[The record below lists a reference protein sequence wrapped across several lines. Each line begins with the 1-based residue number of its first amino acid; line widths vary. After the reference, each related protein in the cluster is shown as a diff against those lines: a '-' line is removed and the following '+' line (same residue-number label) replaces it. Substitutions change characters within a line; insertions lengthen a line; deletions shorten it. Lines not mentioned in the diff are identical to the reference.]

1 MMNSF
6 LSEIASYL
14 YDQYDDDIS
23 SLKMVFPNRRAQ
35 LFFCDALMKKISRP
49 IWQPTFVSIQ
59 ELMEHISGLHTS
71 DRIKL
76 IVELYKVY
84 SKYHQETFDSFYF
97 WGDMLLSDF
106 DQIDKYMIPADV
118 LFSNIHDLK
127 TIESDLSYLTP
138 EQREVIAQF
147 WTNFNLNDSQSDS
160 EEKKHFWDIW
170 ESLSKIYHEFREVL
184 TRQGLAYEGMVYRTA
199 AETLRSDAPLSLPGD
214 NDSRF
219 VVVGFNALSVCEK
232 QLFLALKK
240 SGRAD
245 FFWDYDSYYV
255 DNKDFEAGMFL
266 RDNLR
271 DYPPPDMA
279 RISHAHFSHPK
290 KMTCIAA
297 PSDSLQCKYVHTFLK
312 ELIDRGEQPDKETA
326 IVLTDESL
334 LIPVLHSI
342 PAEIKSLNVT
352 MGYPLQ
358 QTTAYSFVERLIELQ
373 SRKRQSKSKDCTR
386 FYHSDVIGLLNHPYI
401 QESQAETAN
410 RLIQEIRR
418 KQIVYANSEL
428 FPKEGII
435 GQIFTPTGSWT
446 ELATY
451 LQEILSR
458 VANQPDSDNERKS
471 YFHLIVDHLVRI
483 KNSLTGSN
491 VDLTPEIFA
500 SLLRR
505 TLQTLRIPFQG
516 EPLQGIQIM
525 GILETRVLDFKN
537 VLILSANDDTFPGN
551 RMEGSSF
558 IPYNLRYGYGL
569 PTAQHH
575 EGVFAYYFYRLL
587 QRAER
592 VDIAYCSNSDDK
604 RSGEP
609 SRYIYQLLYESKHN
623 LNFKPL
629 QLQVNLS
636 QTEPIKVDKKGAV
649 ADALKEFLDT
659 SSKKQL
665 SPTSLY
671 QYLECPLRFYFQS
684 IAKLSQEEEIA
695 EEIDLPMFGT
705 ILHRTMELLYI
716 PLKGKPDPRTAIS
729 QIEPQEVKEK
739 TVQAINEMYLQ
750 GQQVTEEEYN
760 GNLIL
765 VRDVVT
771 YYITHCILPFDSSMS
786 RPKFTIEGTEIPV
799 QCQFSFDGADGQLHT
814 VTFAGKSDRIDLLDD
829 GTLRI
834 VDYKTGASHIEFSDI
849 DLLFNGTQQK
859 HNSAV
864 FQTLLYS
871 LMFSMNG
878 YNEVQPALYY
888 VRDMQ
893 KKGYSPLLQMG
904 GGKQKPGK
912 TEITHFSM
920 VLDESKEKLQDVFE
934 KKLRETLR
942 ELFDLSVPFEQ
953 CKDAKYCTYCDFKKI
968 CRR

>member
-1 MMNSF
+1 MKSF
-6 LSEIASYL
+6 LSEVASYL
-14 YDQYDDDIS
+14 YERDGDDIS
-23 SLKMVFPNRRAQ
+23 SLQMIFPNRRAQ
-35 LFFCDALMKKISRP
+35 LFFCEALMQKINRP

-59 ELMEHISGLHTS
+59 ELMEHVSGLHTS

-84 SKYHQETFDSFYF
+84 SKHHQETFDSFYF

-127 TIESDLSYLTP
+127 TLESDLSYLTP

-170 ESLSKIYHEFREVL
+170 ESLSKIYHEFHDTL
-184 TRQGLAYEGMVYRTA
+184 NQKGLAYEGMVYRTA

-214 NDSRF
+214 SDSRF
-219 VVVGFNALSVCEK
+219 VVVGFNALSACEK

-240 SGRAD
+240 SGRAE

-271 DYPPPDMA
+271 DFPAPDMTS
-279 RISHAHFSHPK
+279 ISHKHFTQSK
-290 KMTCIAA
+290 EMTCIAA
-297 PSDSLQCKYVHTFLK
+297 PSDSLQCTYVHTFLK
-312 ELIDRGEQPDKETA
+312 GLIDRGEKPDKETA

-342 PAEIKSLNVT
+342 PSEIKSLNVT

-410 RLIQEIRR
+410 RLIQKIRQE
-418 KQIVYANSEL
+418 QIVYIRSEF

-435 GQIFTPTGSWT
+435 GQIFTPTESWT
-446 ELATY
+446 DLATY
-451 LQEILSR
+451 LQKVLSL
-458 VANQPDSDNERKS
+458 VANLPDSDNERKS
-471 YFHLIVDHLVRI
+471 YFYLIVDHLVRI
-483 KNSLTGSN
+483 NNSLTGSD

-575 EGVFAYYFYRLL
+575 EGVFAYYFYRLQ

-592 VDIAYCSNSDDK
+592 VDIVYCSNSDDK

-609 SRYIYQLLYESKHN
+609 SRYIYQLLYESQHE

-659 SSKKQL
+659 PSKKQL

-671 QYLECPLRFYFQS
+671 QYLKCPLRFYFRS
-684 IAKLSQEEEIA
+684 IAKLSQEEEIT

-705 ILHRTMELLYI
+705 ILHRTMEFLYK
-716 PLKGKPDPRTAIS
+716 PLKEETNPRTAIS
-729 QIEPQEVKEK
+729 QINPQAVKEK

-750 GQQVTEEEYN
+750 GSNVNEEEYN
-760 GNLIL
+760 GNMIL

-771 YYITHCILPFDSSMS
+771 YYISHCILPFDSSKS
-786 RPKFTIEGTEIPV
+786 RPDFTIEGTEVSVECP
-799 QCQFSFDGADGQLHT
+799 FSFEGADGQSYT
-814 VTFAGKSDRIDLLDD
+814 VTFAGKSDRIDRLED

-834 VDYKTGASHIEFSDI
+834 VDYKTGASHIEFSGI
-849 DLLFNGTQQK
+849 DSLFDKTLQK
-859 HNSAV
+859 LNSAV

-871 LMFSMNG
+871 LMFSKKG
-878 YNEVQPALYY
+878 YKEVQPALYY

-893 KKGYSPLLQMG
+893 NKEYSPLLQMG

-920 VLDESKEKLQDVFE
+920 VQKEFKE
-934 KKLRETLR
+934 KLRETLR
-942 ELFDLSVPFEQ
+942 ELFDCTKPFEQ
-953 CKDAKYCTYCDFKKI
+953 CKDAEYCTYCDFKKI

>member
-1 MMNSF
+1 MNSF
-6 LSEIASYL
+6 LSEVASYL
-14 YDQYDDDIS
+14 YNQYGDDIS
-23 SLKMVFPNRRAQ
+23 SLKIVFPNRRAQ

-483 KNSLTGSN
+483 KNSLIGSD

-505 TLQTLRIPFQG
+505 TLQPLRIPFQG

-636 QTEPIKVDKKGAV
+636 QTKPIKVDKKGAV

-671 QYLECPLRFYFQS
+671 QYLECPLRFYFRS

-705 ILHRTMELLYI
+705 ILHRTMELLYK
-716 PLKGKPDPRTAIS
+716 PLKENPDPQTAIS
-729 QIEPQEVKEK
+729 QIKPQAVKAK

-750 GQQVTEEEYN
+750 EQQVAEEEYN
-760 GNLIL
+760 GNMIL

-786 RPKFTIEGTEIPV
+786 RPNFTIEGTEIPV
-799 QCQFSFDGADGQLHT
+799 QCPFSFEGADGQSHT
-814 VTFAGKSDRIDLLDD
+814 VTFAGKSDRIDRLDD
-829 GTLRI
+829 DTRRI
-834 VDYKTGASHIEFSDI
+834 VDYKTGASHIEFSGI
-849 DLLFNGTQQK
+849 DSLFNGTQQE
-859 HNSAV
+859 HNSAA

-871 LMFSMNG
+871 LMFSKNE
-878 YNEVQPALYY
+878 YNEIQPALYY

-893 KKGYSPLLQMG
+893 NKVYSPLLQMG
-904 GGKQKPGK
+904 GGKRKPGK
-912 TEITHFSM
+912 TEISRFSM
-920 VLDESKEKLQDVFE
+920 VQKEFE

-942 ELFDLSVPFEQ
+942 KLFDLSVPFEQ

>member
-1 MMNSF
+1 MNSF
-6 LSEIASYL
+6 LSEVASYL
-14 YDQYDDDIS
+14 YNQYGDDIS
-23 SLKMVFPNRRAQ
+23 SLKIVFPNRRAQ

-84 SKYHQETFDSFYF
+84 SQYHQETFDSFYF

-106 DQIDKYMIPADV
+106 DQIDKYMIPADM

-127 TIESDLSYLTP
+127 TLESDLSYLTP

-705 ILHRTMELLYI
+705 ILHRTMELLYK
-716 PLKGKPDPRTAIS
+716 PLTGNPDPQTVIS
-729 QIEPQEVKEK
+729 QIDSKQVREL
-739 TVQAINEMYLQ
+739 TIQAINEEYLQ
-750 GQQVTEEEYN
+750 EPDATEEEYN
-760 GNLIL
+760 GNMIL
-765 VRDVVT
+765 VRDVVI

-786 RPKFTIEGTEIPV
+786 RPNFTIEGTEVPV
-799 QCQFSFDGADGQLHT
+799 QCPFSFEGADGQSHT
-814 VTFAGKSDRIDLLDD
+814 VTFAGKSDRTDRLDD
-829 GTLRI
+829 NTLRI
-834 VDYKTGASHIEFSDI
+834 VDYKTGASHIGFSGI
-849 DLLFNGTQQK
+849 DSLFNGTQQE

-871 LMFSMNG
+871 LMFSMNR
-878 YNEVQPALYY
+878 YNKVQPALYY

-893 KKGYSPLLQMG
+893 EKGYSPLLLMG
-904 GGKQKPGK
+904 GGKRKPGK
-912 TEITHFSM
+912 TEISRFSM
-920 VLDESKEKLQDVFE
+920 VQKEFE

-942 ELFDLSVPFEQ
+942 KLFDLSVPFEQ

>member
-1 MMNSF
+1 MKSF
-6 LSEIASYL
+6 LSEVASYL
-14 YDQYDDDIS
+14 YQRYGDDIS
-23 SLKMVFPNRRAQ
+23 SLQMIFPNRRAQ

-59 ELMEHISGLHTS
+59 ELMEHVSGLHTS

-84 SKYHQETFDSFYF
+84 SKHHQETFDSFYF

-127 TIESDLSYLTP
+127 TLESDLSYLTP
-138 EQREVIAQF
+138 EQREVIARF

-170 ESLSKIYHEFREVL
+170 KSLSKIYHEFREVL

-214 NDSRF
+214 SDSRF
-219 VVVGFNALSVCEK
+219 VVVGFNALSACEK

-240 SGRAD
+240 SGRAE

-255 DNKDFEAGMFL
+255 NNKDFEAGMFL

-271 DYPPPDMA
+271 DFPAPNMPS
-279 RISHAHFSHPK
+279 ISHEHFTQPK
-290 KMTCIAA
+290 EMTCIAA
-297 PSDSLQCKYVHTFLK
+297 PSDSLQCTYVHTFLK
-312 ELIDRGEQPDKETA
+312 GLIDRGEKPDKETA

-342 PAEIKSLNVT
+342 PSEIKSLNVT

-410 RLIQEIRR
+410 RLIQKIRQE
-418 KQIVYANSEL
+418 QIVYIRSEF

-435 GQIFTPTGSWT
+435 GQIFTPTESWT
-446 ELATY
+446 DLATY
-451 LQEILSR
+451 LQKVLSL
-458 VANQPDSDNERKS
+458 VANLPDSDNERKS
-471 YFHLIVDHLVRI
+471 YFYLIVDHLVRI

-609 SRYIYQLLYESKHN
+609 SRYIYQLLYESQHELK
-623 LNFKPL
+623 FKPL

-659 SSKKQL
+659 PSKKQL

-671 QYLECPLRFYFQS
+671 QYLECPLRFYFRS
-684 IAKLSQEEEIA
+684 IAKLSQEEEIT

-705 ILHRTMELLYI
+705 ILHRTMEFLYK
-716 PLKGKPDPRTAIS
+716 PLKEETNPRTAIS
-729 QIEPQEVKEK
+729 QINPQAVKEK
-739 TVQAINEMYLQ
+739 TVQAINEKYLQ
-750 GQQVTEEEYN
+750 ESNVNEEEYN
-760 GNLIL
+760 GNMIL

-786 RPKFTIEGTEIPV
+786 RPDFTIEGTEV
-799 QCQFSFDGADGQLHT
+799 SVECQFSFEGADGQSYK
-814 VTFAGKSDRIDLLDD
+814 VTFAGKSDRIDRLEDD
-829 GTLRI
+829 TLRI
-834 VDYKTGASHIEFSDI
+834 VDYKTGAPHIKFSSI
-849 DLLFNGTQQK
+849 DSLFNGTRQE

-871 LMFSMNG
+871 LMFSKKG

-893 KKGYSPLLQMG
+893 NKGYSPLLQMG
-904 GGKQKPGK
+904 GGKQQPGK
-912 TEITHFSM
+912 TEISRFRM
-920 VLDESKEKLQDVFE
+920 VQKEFE
-934 KKLRETLR
+934 EKLRETLR

-953 CKDAKYCTYCDFKKI
+953 CKDAEYCTYCDFKKI

>member
-1 MMNSF
+1 MKSF
-6 LSEIASYL
+6 LSEVASYL
-14 YDQYDDDIS
+14 YQRYGDDIS
-23 SLKMVFPNRRAQ
+23 SLQMIFPNRRAQ
-35 LFFCDALMKKISRP
+35 LFFCEVLMQEIKRP

-59 ELMEHISGLHTS
+59 ELMEHVSGLHTS

-84 SKYHQETFDSFYF
+84 SKHHQETFDSFYF

-127 TIESDLSYLTP
+127 TLESDLSYLTP
-138 EQREVIAQF
+138 EQREVIARF

-170 ESLSKIYHEFREVL
+170 KSLSKIYHEFHDTL
-184 TRQGLAYEGMVYRTA
+184 TQKGLAYEGMVYRTA

-214 NDSRF
+214 SDSRF
-219 VVVGFNALSVCEK
+219 VVVGFNALSACEK

-240 SGRAD
+240 SGRAE

-266 RDNLR
+266 RDNLH
-271 DYPPPDMA
+271 DFPAPAMA
-279 RISHAHFSHPK
+279 SISHTHFTQSK
-290 KMTCIAA
+290 EMTCIAA
-297 PSDSLQCKYVHTFLK
+297 PSDSLQCTYVHTFLK
-312 ELIDRGEQPDKETA
+312 GLIDRGEQPDKETA

-342 PAEIKSLNVT
+342 PSEIKSLNVT

-410 RLIQEIRR
+410 RLIQKIRQE
-418 KQIVYANSEL
+418 QIVYIRSEL

-435 GQIFTPTGSWT
+435 GQIFTPTGSWRD
-446 ELATY
+446 LATY
-451 LQEILSR
+451 LQDILSH

-471 YFHLIVDHLVRI
+471 YFYLIVDHLVRI
-483 KNSLTGSN
+483 NNSLTGSD

-609 SRYIYQLLYESKHN
+609 SRYIYQLLYESQHK
-623 LNFKPL
+623 LKFKPL

-649 ADALKEFLDT
+649 ANALQEFLDT

-671 QYLECPLRFYFQS
+671 QYLECPLRFYFRS
-684 IAKLSQEEEIA
+684 IAKLSQEEEIT
-695 EEIDLPMFGT
+695 EEIDLPLFCT
-705 ILHRTMELLYI
+705 SLRRTMELLYK
-716 PLKGKPDPRTAIS
+716 PLEWKADPPRTAIS
-729 QIEPQEVKEK
+729 QINQQAVKEK

-750 GQQVTEEEYN
+750 GSNVNEEEYN
-760 GNLIL
+760 GNMIL

-771 YYITHCILPFDSSMS
+771 YYITHCILPFDSSKS
-786 RPKFTIEGTEIPV
+786 RPDFTIMGTEASV
-799 QCQFSFDGADGQLHT
+799 ECQFLFEGADGQSHT
-814 VTFAGKSDRIDLLDD
+814 VTFTGKSDRIDRLED

-834 VDYKTGASHIEFSDI
+834 VDYKTGASHIEFSGI
-849 DLLFNGTQQK
+849 DSLFDETLQK
-859 HNSAV
+859 LNSAV

-871 LMFSMNG
+871 LMFSMNE
-878 YNEVQPALYY
+878 NNKVQPALYY

-893 KKGYSPLLQMG
+893 NKGYSPLLQMG

-920 VLDESKEKLQDVFE
+920 VQKEFKE
-934 KKLRETLR
+934 KLRETLR

-953 CKDAKYCTYCDFKKI
+953 CKDAEYCTYCDFKKI